1 MFSRLR
7 PLGTVALAVA
17 GALLGATACQ
27 RDPSPAT
34 TQPVGPRK
42 QLVILTPHSE
52 DIRTTFAAGFARWY
66 LAHRAAPVYIEWIY
80 RGTPQCVQYVR
91 DLAANRGEGATARVP
106 DLMFGG
112 GISDHATLASGGW
125 SRPLPLPEDARIPPE
140 VHGLPTRD
148 PQYHWHATGL
158 SSFGL
163 VINERAAAARGVAPP
178 ATWADLA
185 DPRFY
190 SWIAVADP
198 RNSGSH
204 RECLAIILQHHGWP
218 EGWSLILR
226 TLANTRALNNRS
238 GEALR
243 QVESGVSLVTYAV
256 NFDGQALAAD
266 SGGALRYLDPP
277 GATAVTP
284 DVISVLKTS
293 SDPELAADFVR
304 YVLSDEG
311 QALWG
316 VSREHRTAP
325 GSTLY
330 HYPIVPALYDSHAG
344 RLAVTRNP
352 FNEDFG
358 VKIDLARAARH
369 AAVLRVLVPAAATGD
384 NGLRLQLLWRRLI
397 DAGLPAAPVATLT
410 APPLDEAGLA
420 ALAEQV
426 DSGTEAE
433 EAALADWTAR
443 FARLY
448 ADVATALGPG

>member
-1 MFSRLR
+1 MCTSVRF
-7 PLGTVALAVA
+7 LGLIALA
-17 GALLGATACQ
+17 GTLLGPLACQ

-66 LAHRAAPVYIEWIY
+66 LANRAAPVYIEWIY

-91 DLAANRGEGATARVP
+91 DLAANRGEGATGPVP

-112 GISDHATLASGGW
+112 GISDHAALAADGW
-125 SRPLPLPEDARIPPE
+125 SRPLALPEDARVPTE

-148 PQYHWHATGL
+148 SQHRWHATGL

-163 VINERAAAARGVAPP
+163 VFNERAAAARGIAPP
-178 ATWADLA
+178 ATWGDLA

-190 SWIAVADP
+190 GWVAIADP
-198 RNSGSH
+198 RSSGSH
-204 RECLAIILQHHGWP
+204 RECLTIIVQRHGWP
-218 EGWSLILR
+218 EAWSLILR
-226 TLANTRALNNRS
+226 TLANTRALNSRS

-256 NFDGQALAAD
+256 NFDGQALAAQNA
-266 SGGALRYLDPP
+266 GALRYLDPP
-277 GATAVTP
+277 AATAVTP
-284 DVISVLKTS
+284 DVISVLRTA

-311 QALWG
+311 QSLWG
-316 VSREHRTAP
+316 VPREHRTAL
-325 GSTLY
+325 GATTY
-330 HYPIVPALYDSHAG
+330 HYPIVPTLYETHAG
-344 RLAVTRNP
+344 RLAVARNP
-352 FNEDFG
+352 LTEDFG
-358 VKIDLARAARH
+358 VKLDLSRAARQ
-369 AAVLRVLVPAAATGD
+369 AAALRVLVPAAAAGD
-384 NGLRLQLLWRRLI
+384 NGLRLQQLWRRVI
-397 DAGLPAAPVATLT
+397 DAGLPAAAVAALT

-443 FARLY
+443 FAKLY
-448 ADVATALGPG
+448 ADVAASLGPG